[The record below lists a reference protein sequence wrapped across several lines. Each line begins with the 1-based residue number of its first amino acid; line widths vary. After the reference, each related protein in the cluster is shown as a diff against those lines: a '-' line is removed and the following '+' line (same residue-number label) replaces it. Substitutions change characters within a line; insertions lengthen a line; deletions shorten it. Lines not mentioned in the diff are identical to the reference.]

1 MTRSPLVWVFTAILA
16 LLALS
21 LFVSIFQT
29 LAWVIAPLSLLF
41 AGLRLHRV
49 ATDGPPAPTRYAGR
63 AMEYGRT
70 TAKTLVERQRQAQAE
85 RLEREAR
92 RHAPPAGTTM
102 PFRLLDPTPRPAPP
116 PQPSSRQPGPPM
128 PPRQPRRPPALEQ
141 LDAMIGLRE
150 VKDEI
155 RRLVDRLQVERERAQ
170 HGHPIT
176 IPALHCVFLGNPGTG
191 KTTVARLMGEI
202 LHDYGYLRRGHL
214 VEADRSALVA
224 GYIGQTAPKVQEMVA
239 RAMDGVLFIDEA
251 YTLAP
256 KGSGNDF
263 GGEAIDTLLKLMED
277 RRDRLCVIVAGY
289 TGEMERFLEAN
300 PGLRSRFTRTIA
312 YPDYT
317 EDELSRIFWN
327 QAQADGFGIR
337 ADGLAT
343 LATACRQM
351 LRRGGARF
359 GNGRDMR
366 TLWERTREAHAERV
380 MRLPA
385 RNEQVLH
392 TIEASDIELAAR
404 KA

>member
-1 MTRSPLVWVFTAILA
+1 MMKSPLAWVFTAVLA

-21 LFVSIFQT
+21 LFISIFQT

-41 AGLRLHRV
+41 AGVRLHRV
-49 ATDGPPAPTRYAGR
+49 AVAGPPAPTQYGR
-63 AMEYGRT
+63 RAVEYGRT
-70 TAKTLVERQRQAQAE
+70 AAKVLTERQRQAEVPPRA
-85 RLEREAR
+85 
-92 RHAPPAGTTM
+92 APPAQAAA
-102 PFRLLDPTPRPAPP
+102 PFRPPAP
-116 PQPSSRQPGPPM
+116 
-128 PPRQPRRPPALEQ
+128 PRRPPALEQ

-150 VKDEI
+150 VKEEI

-170 HGHPIT
+170 HGHRT
-176 IPALHCVFLGNPGTG
+176 TMPALHCVFLGNPGTG

-202 LHDYGYLRRGHL
+202 LHEYGYLRRGHM

-256 KGSGNDF
+256 KGGGSDF

-289 TGEMERFLEAN
+289 TGEMERFLDAN
-300 PGLRSRFTRTIA
+300 PGLRSRFTRTITF
-312 YPDYT
+312 PDYS
-317 EDELSRIFWN
+317 EDELSHIFWD
-327 QAQADGFGIR
+327 QAKADGFRIQDEAMTVLGV
-337 ADGLAT
+337 
-343 LATACRQM
+343 ACRQM
-351 LRRGGARF
+351 LRQGGARF

-380 MRLPA
+380 MRLQA
-385 RNEQVLH
+385 RTEQVLH
-392 TIEASDIELAAR
+392 SIEASDIERAAR